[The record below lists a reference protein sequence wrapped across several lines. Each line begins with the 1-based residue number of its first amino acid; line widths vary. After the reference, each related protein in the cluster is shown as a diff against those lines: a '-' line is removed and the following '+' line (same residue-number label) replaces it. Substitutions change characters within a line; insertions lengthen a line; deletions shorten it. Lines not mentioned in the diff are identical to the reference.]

1 MRDEQDFFQIEIM
14 DGKTVYA
21 CNICDEGFEHMKE
34 IEEHVVISH
43 KDKLNFVSVK
53 EADENVVHESKEDVE
68 THNVIFT
75 KEMKENLLKEID
87 DLCNDDSSESSDTDS
102 ESD

>member
-1 MRDEQDFFQIEIM
+1 
-14 DGKTVYA
+14 
-21 CNICDEGFEHMKE
+21 MKE

-43 KDKLNFVSVK
+43 KDILNFVSAK
-53 EADENVVHESKEDVE
+53 EADENAVHESEENVK

-87 DLCNDDSSESSDTDS
+87 ELCNDDSSESSDTDS

>member
-43 KDKLNFVSVK
+43 KDRLNFVSAK
-53 EADENVVHESKEDVE
+53 EADENVVHESEEDFK
-68 THNVIFT
+68 THNVIF
-75 KEMKENLLKEID
+75 NRPGVAGAVL
-87 DLCNDDSSESSDTDS
+87 
-102 ESD
+102 

>member
-14 DGKTVYA
+14 DGKTVYT

-43 KDKLNFVSVK
+43 KDILNFVIAK
-53 EADENVVHESKEDVE
+53 QADENVIHESEEDSE
-68 THNVIFT
+68 THNVIYT
-75 KEMKENLLKEID
+75 KEMKENLLKEIYE
-87 DLCNDDSSESSDTDS
+87 LFNDDSSESSDTDS